1 MSVHAHLEE
10 LKKKHQSLSDQV
22 EVAQRSPGVDDLE
35 ISAMKKAKLKLKEEI
50 ARLSAQPLIGFYAG
64 PGRQNSAARD
74 ETRCDR
80 QRKRRFSKT

>member
-50 ARLSAQPLIGFYAG
+50 ARLSA
-64 PGRQNSAARD
+64 
-74 ETRCDR
+74 
-80 QRKRRFSKT
+80 